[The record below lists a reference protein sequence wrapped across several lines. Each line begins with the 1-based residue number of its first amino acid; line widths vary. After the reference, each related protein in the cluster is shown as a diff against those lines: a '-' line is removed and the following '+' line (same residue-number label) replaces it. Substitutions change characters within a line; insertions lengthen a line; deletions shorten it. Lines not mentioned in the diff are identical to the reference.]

1 VLPKYLQ
8 GVWVTELESRRNKVA
23 QIYYDQDADLK
34 VLDGKTLAVIGYGSQ
49 GRGQSLCLKESG
61 INVVIGAR
69 PGKSTDAAKADGHT
83 VMDVEEAAK
92 AADVIMLLIPDHLQ
106 KEVYEASIAPN
117 LQPGNAL
124 MFSHGF
130 NIHYNMITP
139 PENVDVLMVAPKG
152 PGPFVRR
159 MYEDGK
165 GVPALIAIHQDS
177 TGNARGIG
185 LAYAKGLGATRAAV
199 YETNFKEETETDLF
213 GEQAVLCG
221 GASELV
227 RAGFETL
234 VDAGYAPEMAYFEC
248 LHELKL
254 IVDLMYEKGITGM
267 REAISDTAK
276 WGDVT
281 RGKRVITDETR
292 AEMKRILGEIQ
303 SGEFAREWMEENQTG
318 RPRYNTM
325 LQQEA
330 DAQIESVGSKLRGD
344 MSWIKQNQGQRT
356 APEVSTS
363 SAQKEAQT
371 QTA

>member
-1 VLPKYLQ
+1 
-8 GVWVTELESRRNKVA
+8 VA
-23 QIYYDQDADLK
+23 DVEA
-34 VLDGKTLAVIGYGSQ
+34 
-49 GRGQSLCLKESG
+49 
-61 INVVIGAR
+61 
-69 PGKSTDAAKADGHT
+69 AAK
-83 VMDVEEAAK
+83 E
-92 AADVIMLLIPDHLQ
+92 ADVIMLLIPDHLQ
-106 KEVYEASIAPN
+106 KEVYETNIAPH
-117 LQPGNAL
+117 LKDGDAL

-130 NIHYNMITP
+130 NIHYGLITP

-159 MYEDGK
+159 QFEEGK
-165 GVPALIAIHQDS
+165 GVPALIAIHQDA
-177 TGNARGIG
+177 TGNARAIG

-281 RGKRVITDETR
+281 VGKRIINEGTR
-292 AEMKRILGEIQ
+292 AEMKRVLDDIQ
-303 SGEFAREWMEENQTG
+303 SGRFAEEWMAENANG
-318 RPRYNTM
+318 RPRYNQM
-325 LQQEA
+325 LEA
-330 DAQIESVGSKLRGD
+330 EANSQVENVGKELRGN
-344 MSWIKQNQGQRT
+344 MSWIRHNAAQRV
-356 APEVSTS
+356 APEIETK
-363 SAQKEAQT
+363 QKEAQK

>member
-1 VLPKYLQ
+1 MP
-8 GVWVTELESRRNKVA
+8 
-23 QIYYDQDADLK
+23 QIYYDADADFGALE
-34 VLDGKTLAVIGYGSQ
+34 GKTVAVIGYGSQ
-49 GRGQSLCLKESG
+49 GRGQSLCLKDSG
-61 INVVIGAR
+61 LNVVIGAR
-69 PGKSTDAAKADGHT
+69 PGKSADAAKADGHR
-83 VMDVEEAAK
+83 VASVEEAAEM
-92 AADVIMLLIPDHLQ
+92 AQVVMLLIPDHLQ
-106 KEVYEASIAPN
+106 AEVYEASIKPHLKA
-117 LQPGNAL
+117 GDAL
-124 MFSHGF
+124 VFSHGF
-130 NIHYNMITP
+130 NIHYDLIKP
-139 PENVDVLMVAPKG
+139 PADVDVLMVAPKG

-159 MYEDGK
+159 MFEDGK

-177 TGNARGIG
+177 SGHARQIG

-234 VDAGYAPEMAYFEC
+234 VEAGYAPEMAYFEC

-281 RGKRVITDETR
+281 RGKRVVTDETR

-303 SGEFAREWMEENQTG
+303 SGEFAREWIQENRDG
-318 RPRYNTM
+318 RPTYNAM
-325 LQQEA
+325 LQKEA
-330 DAQIESVGSKLRGD
+330 DSQIESVGSKLRGD
-344 MSWIKQNQGQRT
+344 MSWIKANQQQRT
-356 APEVSTS
+356 APEVAVKSE
-363 SAQKEAQT
+363 AKEAQA

>member
-1 VLPKYLQ
+1 M
-8 GVWVTELESRRNKVA
+8 A
-23 QIYYDQDADLK
+23 QIYYDADADFGA
-34 VLDGKTLAVIGYGSQ
+34 LDGKTIAVIGYGSQ
-49 GRGQSLCLKESG
+49 GRGQSLCLKDSG
-61 INVVIGAR
+61 LNVVIGVR
-69 PGKSTDAAKADGHT
+69 PGKSTDAAKADGHQ
-83 VMDVEEAAK
+83 VMDVEEAAA

-106 KEVYEASIAPN
+106 KEVYEQNIKQHLTS
-117 LQPGNAL
+117 GKAL

-130 NIHYNMITP
+130 NIHYDLIAP
-139 PENVDVLMVAPKG
+139 PEDVDVFLVAPKG

-165 GVPALIAIHQDS
+165 GVPALIAIHQDA
-177 TGNARGIG
+177 TGNARAIG

-199 YETNFKEETETDLF
+199 YETTFREETETDLF

-234 VDAGYAPEMAYFEC
+234 TEAGYAPEMAYFEC

-292 AEMKRILGEIQ
+292 EEMKRILGEIQ
-303 SGEFAREWMEENQTG
+303 SGEFAREWIAENQNG
-318 RPRYNTM
+318 RPRYNQM
-325 LQQEA
+325 LE
-330 DAQIESVGSKLRGD
+330 E
-344 MSWIKQNQGQRT
+344 
-356 APEVSTS
+356 
-363 SAQKEAQT
+363 EAQR
-371 QTA
+371 AD

>member
-1 VLPKYLQ
+1 M
-8 GVWVTELESRRNKVA
+8 A
-23 QIYYDQDADLK
+23 QIYYDADADFAALE
-34 VLDGKTLAVIGYGSQ
+34 GKTVAVIGYGSQ
-49 GRGQSLCLKESG
+49 GRGQSLCLKDSG
-61 INVVIGAR
+61 LNVVIGVR
-69 PGKSTDAAKADGHT
+69 PGKSQDAAKADGQR
-83 VMDVEEAAK
+83 VADVEEAVK
-92 AADVIMLLIPDHLQ
+92 MADVIMLLIPDHLQ
-106 KEVYEASIAPN
+106 QQVYEEN
-117 LQPGNAL
+117 VQPHLTAGKAL

-130 NIHYNMITP
+130 NIHYNFIKP
-139 PENVDVLMVAPKG
+139 PADVDVLMVAPKG

-159 MYEDGK
+159 QFEEGR

-177 TGNARGIG
+177 SGNARQIG

-234 VDAGYAPEMAYFEC
+234 VEAGYAPEMAYFEC

-303 SGEFAREWMEENQTG
+303 SGEFAREWMQENKDG
-318 RPRYNTM
+318 RPHYTSA
-325 LQQEA
+325 LQKEA
-330 DAQIESVGSKLRGD
+330 DSQIETVGGKLRGD
-344 MSWIKQNQGQRT
+344 MSWIKQNQQQRT
-356 APEVSTS
+356 APEVAVSTTT
-363 SAQKEAQT
+363 KEAQK